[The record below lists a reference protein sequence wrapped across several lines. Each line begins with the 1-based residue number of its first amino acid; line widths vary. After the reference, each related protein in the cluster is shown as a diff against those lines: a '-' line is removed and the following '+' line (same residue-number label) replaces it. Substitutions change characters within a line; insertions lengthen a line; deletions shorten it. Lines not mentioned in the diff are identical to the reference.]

1 MAYVYDNKTYR
12 NLQQQVKEN
21 MDNIA
26 ELQEMKLVGIDVA
39 GIVADYSSLP
49 SSAEQGKVYAVGSA
63 SPYELYV
70 YNNSSWV
77 DFGEF
82 PKAGPKGDQGTQGE
96 PGRQGPRG
104 LTGPQGPRGYTGAP
118 GTPGRPG
125 PQGDKGPKG
134 DKGDPG
140 EPASIKVNGTTY
152 TRDASGL
159 ITLPDYP
166 DEVAWGNI
174 QGTLNDQTD
183 LKNALDAKQ
192 DVISDLA
199 TIRSGA
205 EAGATAVQPAALS
218 EYAKTSELETKQDKL
233 NSYSDSAS
241 VANDKLT
248 INYKVKQEDGTYSNV
263 PVEFQGGSPVDGK
276 TIITNADGTISTA
289 LGGYAETVEVP
300 EDVRETTGTWTE
312 TSTGEFSN
320 TSSKEF
326 FDYLANIIKTYGRLL
341 NNQHLIMEGN
351 NKDGE
356 HFVAQFINN
365 TWSSSGLI
373 YNGYGTVESLEGNLP
388 GIYHFMLNDYD
399 HITLKVA
406 ASSDSQIQSI
416 DRVRLVTDA
425 GYKNIV
431 HEADSRIVV
440 GTTGD
445 QNVYGVKSFIK
456 TDGSLEGSI
465 NIGSTSLK
473 NDSSGNLL
481 IVSGENIIGD
491 IIFNNQMMVR
501 SNMFMP
507 KVGVSNADLGYS
519 SVKWNTLYCN
529 NLSDGTTTKT
539 MTDVLSGTTE
549 EWTFTLSDGT
559 TVTKNVKL
567 G

>member
-26 ELQEMKLVGIDVA
+26 ELQDMKLVGIDVA

-49 SSAEQGKVYAVGSA
+49 SSAEQGKVYAVGTS

-82 PKAGPKGDQGTQGE
+82 PKAGPQGEQGPQGE

-104 LTGPQGPRGYTGAP
+104 LTGPQGPKGYTGAP

-174 QGTLNDQTD
+174 QGTLSNQTD
-183 LKNALDAKQ
+183 LKNALDDKQ

-218 EYAKTSELETKQDKL
+218 EYAKTSELATKQDKL
-233 NSYSDSAS
+233 DSYSDSAS
-241 VANDKLT
+241 VADDKLT

-263 PVEFQGGSPVDGK
+263 PVEFQGGSPVDEK

-289 LGGYAETVEVP
+289 LGGYVEKVEVP

-320 TSSKEF
+320 NSSKEF
-326 FDYLANIIKTYGRLL
+326 FDYLAGIIKTYGRLL

-373 YNGYGTVESLEGNLP
+373 YNGYGEVELLEGNLP
-388 GIYHFMLNDYD
+388 GVYHFMLNNYD
-399 HITLKVA
+399 HITLKVT
-406 ASSDSQIQSI
+406 ASGSSQIQSI

-445 QNVYGVKSFIK
+445 QNVYGVKSFVKI
-456 TDGSLEGSI
+456 DGSLEGSI
-465 NIGSTSLK
+465 KIGNISLK
-473 NDSSGNLL
+473 SDSSGNLL
-481 IVSGENIIGD
+481 ITFDKNVAGD
-491 IIFNNQMMVR
+491 IIFNNNMMVR
-501 SNMFMP
+501 ANNFMP
-507 KVGVSNADLGYS
+507 KVGVSNANLGYS

-539 MTDVLSGTTE
+539 MTEVLSGTTE